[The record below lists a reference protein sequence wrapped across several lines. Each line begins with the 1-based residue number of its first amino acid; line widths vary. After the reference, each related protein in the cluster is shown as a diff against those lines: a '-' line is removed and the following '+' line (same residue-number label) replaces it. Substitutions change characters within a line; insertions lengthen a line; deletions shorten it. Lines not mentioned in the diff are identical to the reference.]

1 MGSELATQT
10 PYRSPRADEPPKDQ
24 RERRYRQLECLT
36 CTDFKFPRDAMTEFD
51 DDAITKL
58 VQVGYLEIK
67 FYKGD
72 VYAFMQQPFI
82 NTLYE
87 MMEQR
92 RNAKSQRTTENV
104 G

>member
-10 PYRSPRADEPPKDQ
+10 PYRSPRTDEPPRDQ

-36 CTDFKFPRDAMTEFD
+36 CTDFKFPRSSMTEFD

-92 RNAKSQRTTENV
+92 REKPTTRAEQ
-104 G
+104 